1 LRVVSIKIMRLL
13 VSEDANG
20 LLRFADIILSDI
32 NLCHE
37 KCIST
42 EFTEERP
49 RMVERES
56 TSAVVT
62 QESFTWGLQE
72 KSDLLLKLYEKSIDC
87 MNKAVESIQRGAM
100 VEKGENLSRAQDIVL
115 LLGDVLEPKEDSQE
129 LASNLRRLY
138 MYIYRLLIRGNS
150 MLDVEAIEEARK
162 HMVRLYS
169 AWKHITLVQREDDEL
184 VKRVRCY

>member
-1 LRVVSIKIMRLL
+1 
-13 VSEDANG
+13 
-20 LLRFADIILSDI
+20 
-32 NLCHE
+32 
-37 KCIST
+37 
-42 EFTEERP
+42 
-49 RMVERES
+49 MVERES

-62 QESFTWGLQE
+62 QEELGLGTSR

-87 MNKAVESIQRGAM
+87 MDKAVESIQRGAM
-100 VEKGENLSRAQDIVL
+100 VEKGEHIVRAQDIVL
-115 LLGDVLEPKEDSQE
+115 LLGDALESKEGSQE

-138 MYIYRLLIRGNS
+138 MYVYKLLIRGNS
-150 MLDVEAIEEARK
+150 MLDVGAIEEARK